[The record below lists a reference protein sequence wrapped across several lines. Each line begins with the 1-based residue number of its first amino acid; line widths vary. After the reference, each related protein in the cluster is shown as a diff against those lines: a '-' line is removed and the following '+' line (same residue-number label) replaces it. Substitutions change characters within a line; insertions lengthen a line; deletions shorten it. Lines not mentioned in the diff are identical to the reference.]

1 MPNQATILVV
11 DDEPKNHDIM
21 SGVLDADYALVHAND
36 GAAALAAIEASTPD
50 LILLDIMM
58 PGIDGY
64 EVCKLVKEH
73 DTARDVPVI
82 FVSAKESTQ
91 ERLKGYEAGAV
102 DYFVKP
108 FDHDELRAKVHKILE
123 NFSAQKSLTSR
134 VAEATNV
141 AFQAMS
147 NTSEL
152 GSIIAFMEA
161 SYGLSDIPELCTQML
176 ATSSGFGLS
185 CSVRIHG
192 LDSSYV
198 TSDKGSVSPLESS
211 VLEHLETK
219 GRIFDF
225 QNRTAINFPHITLLI
240 KNMPVGDPQRY
251 GVIKDNICFLIS
263 GANARLAAIKHD
275 QELALQ
281 KKLLMELIQRTNKVL
296 CQLNDGH
303 AQLRSAS
310 YNIVEDMSQRLSD
323 VIPRLGL
330 EEYQENSIFKIA
342 EACVTRTRELYDQS
356 SLVDQQFTALMQQLA
371 EIDDGNELSAQ
382 QLMALLQQVR

>member
-21 SGVLDADYALVHAND
+21 SGVLGANYVLVHAND
-36 GAAALAAIEASTPD
+36 GANALAKIEESTPD
-50 LILLDIMM
+50 LVLLDIMM

-64 EVCKLVKEH
+64 EVCKLLKDH
-73 DTARDVPVI
+73 DSARDVPVI
-82 FVSAKESTQ
+82 FVSAKESIQ

-102 DYFVKP
+102 DFFVKP
-108 FDHDELRAKVHKILE
+108 FDHDELRAKVNKTLE
-123 NFSAQKSLTSR
+123 NFSAQKSLALR

-147 NTSEL
+147 NTSEM

-161 SYGLSDIPELCTQML
+161 SYAISDVGQLCAQLLSTAAD
-176 ATSSGFGLS
+176 FGLS
-185 CSVRIHG
+185 CSVRVHG
-192 LDSSYV
+192 VGNPVL
-198 TSDKGSVSPLESS
+198 TSDKGSVSPLEAS

-225 QNRTAINFPHITLLI
+225 QNRTAINFAHITLLI

-251 GVIKDNICFLIS
+251 GVIKDNVCYLIS
-263 GANARLAAIKHD
+263 GADARLAAIKHD

-281 KKLLMELIQRTNKVL
+281 KKLLMELIQRTNSVL
-296 CQLNDGH
+296 VQLNEGH

-356 SLVDQQFTALMQQLA
+356 SLVDQQFAALMLQLA
-371 EIDDGNELSAQ
+371 EIDDENELSAR